1 MTDIPV
7 DKQQTDE
14 DKITRQLVDKKKRD
28 ELTPSPDEDNQ
39 SLLTRLVKLL
49 IAFSIPLFLLS
60 IPTVEFP
67 FDNLSIIQHRVLAI
81 FVLAALLWILEPVPV
96 FATSILIITLE
107 LVMLSDQGLYS
118 FRLFNNGVDPDAAI
132 EGLMHY
138 NDIFAAFSS
147 PIIVLFLG
155 GFSLAI
161 AANKYAL
168 DTNLANVLLKPFGTN
183 PAAIMLGLMMITALF
198 SMFMSNTAT
207 TVMMLSLLGPIL
219 MSVPKEEKGIKALV
233 LSIPIAANLGGIA
246 TPIGTPPNA
255 IALQYLDSLYAISF
269 LDWMMLGLPFVL
281 VLLAFAWWLLQ
292 QLFPFSGDRLQLQ
305 LGGEFQ
311 RSWQAIVVY
320 ITFALTIILWMTT
333 ALHGMNTYVVAIVP
347 LAIFTLT
354 GIIGKDELKLINWDV
369 LWLVAGGIAM
379 GIALDK
385 TGLAAVMANAIDYSL
400 LPTLLVILVMSF
412 VCWLMAN
419 FISNT
424 ATANLLMPI
433 AAAVATS
440 MDDLSLLVML
450 VVVACSASLGM
461 ILPVSTPPNS
471 LAYATGFVASKDMAR
486 VGLIMGLAGLLLV
499 YVVILILV

>member
-1 MTDIPV
+1 MTNMTI
-7 DKQQTDE
+7 DKGP
-14 DKITRQLVDKKKRD
+14 DKVPGRRSIET
-28 ELTPSPDEDNQ
+28 N
-39 SLLTRLVKLL
+39 LLMERLVKLF
-49 IAFSIPLFLLS
+49 IAFGIPLFLLS
-60 IPTVEFP
+60 VPTSQLP
-67 FDNLSIIQHRVLAI
+67 FDDLTIIQHRLLAI
-81 FVLAALLWILEPVPV
+81 FILAALLWILEPVPV

-107 LVMLSDQGLYS
+107 LMMLSDQGLYS
-118 FRLFNNGVDPDAAI
+118 FRFLQNGSTDTATNI

-168 DTNLANVLLKPFGTN
+168 DTNLANVLLKPFGTK
-183 PAAIMLGLMMITALF
+183 PASIMLGLMMITAMF

-233 LSIPIAANLGGIA
+233 LCVPISANLGGIA

-255 IALQYLDSLYAISF
+255 IALQYLDNLYSVSF
-269 LDWMMLGLPFVL
+269 LDWMMVGLPFVL

-292 QLFPFSGDRLQLQ
+292 KLFPFSGDRLHLQ
-305 LGGEFQ
+305 LGGDFQ

-320 ITFALTIILWMTT
+320 ITFALTIVLWMSTG
-333 ALHGMNTYVVAIVP
+333 LHGMNTYVVAIVP

-354 GIIGKDELKLINWDV
+354 GIIGKEELKLINWDV
-369 LWLVAGGIAM
+369 LWLVAGGIAI

-385 TGLAAVMANAIDYSL
+385 TGLAAVMANSIDYSV
-400 LPTLLVILVMSF
+400 LPALLVILVMSF
-412 VCWLMAN
+412 LCWLMAN

-471 LAYATGFVASKDMAR
+471 LAYATGLVASKDMAR
-486 VGLIMGLAGLLLV
+486 VGLIMGLAGLSLV
-499 YVVILILV
+499 YVVILVLV

>member
-1 MTDIPV
+1 MTNMTV
-7 DKQQTDE
+7 DKVPV
-14 DKITRQLVDKKKRD
+14 VD
-28 ELTPSPDEDNQ
+28 DNG
-39 SLLTRLVKLL
+39 SHLLMIRLVKLL
-49 IAFSIPLFLLS
+49 IAFGIPLFLLS
-60 IPTVEFP
+60 VPTTQLP
-67 FDNLSIIQHRVLAI
+67 FDDLTIIQHRLLAI
-81 FVLAALLWILEPVPV
+81 FILAALLWILEPVPV
-96 FATSILIITLE
+96 FATSILNIPLE
-107 LVMLSDQGLYS
+107 LMMLSDQGLYS
-118 FRLFNNGVDPDAAI
+118 FRFLQHDSTDIAANI

-168 DTNLANVLLKPFGTN
+168 DTNLANVLLKPFGTK
-183 PAAIMLGLMMITALF
+183 PASIMLGLMMITAMF

-219 MSVPKEEKGIKALV
+219 MAVPKEEKGVKALV
-233 LSIPIAANLGGIA
+233 LCVPISANLGGIA

-255 IALQYLDSLYAISF
+255 IALQYLNDLYSVSF
-269 LDWMMLGLPFVL
+269 LDWMMVGLPFVL

-292 QLFPFSGDRLQLQ
+292 KLFPFSGDRLHLQ
-305 LGGEFQ
+305 LGGDFQ

-320 ITFALTIILWMTT
+320 ITFSLTIVLWMSTG
-333 ALHGMNTYVVAIVP
+333 LHGMNTYVVAIVP

-354 GIIGKDELKLINWDV
+354 GIIGKEELKLINWDV
-369 LWLVAGGIAM
+369 LWLVAGGIAI

-385 TGLAAVMANAIDYSL
+385 TGLAAVMANSIDYSV
-400 LPTLLVILVMSF
+400 LPALLVILVMSF
-412 VCWLMAN
+412 LCWLMAN

-471 LAYATGFVASKDMAR
+471 LAYATGLVASKDMAR
-486 VGLIMGLAGLLLV
+486 VGLIMGLAGLSLV
-499 YVVILILV
+499 YVVILVLV